1 MEDRKDIFNNSNNKM
16 PKGGKPRMFR
26 FNLYWMYGLIFMML
40 IALYMTNDSSDSK
53 ELGWTEFQR
62 LAQENVFEKIT
73 VYNKKNLVEA
83 TVKKDKQEQ
92 VFGTKDITKLGTS
105 PKAYVKIP
113 SADKFSDFYDKAVAE
128 NRIDT
133 AQFAVALLYR
143 ILFRLC
149 GHCVVFGIYPLQRLL
164 VEFQIYYSA
173 FVENRARCT
182 VLHRLRHVVNIDIV
196 SEHLPRGAVFHGNRR
211 TCKPYER
218 GIRKSISD
226 HTRSSDPYASG
237 FCIHPL
243 FEPVLA
249 AVRLIGHHD
258 YVAPHG

>member
-133 AQFAVALLYR
+133 QVRFEEGEDMLWNFFVSFGPLILLFAVWMFLMRRMSGGAGAGPGSVDGFPGADGVFSAGGGERSVDDAPGSAKGRYG
-143 ILFRLC
+143 IVC
-149 GHCVVFGIYPLQRLL
+149 GGI
-164 VEFQIYYSA
+164 
-173 FVENRARCT
+173 
-182 VLHRLRHVVNIDIV
+182 
-196 SEHLPRGAVFHGNRR
+196 SEDFAG
-211 TCKPYER
+211 
-218 GIRKSISD
+218 
-226 HTRSSDPYASG
+226 
-237 FCIHPL
+237 
-243 FEPVLA
+243 A
-249 AVRLIGHHD
+249 AVLL
-258 YVAPHG
+258 

>member
-133 AQFAVALLYR
+133 QVRFEEGEDMLWNFFVSFGPLILLFAVWMFLMR
-143 ILFRLC
+143 RE
-149 GHCVVFGIYPLQRLL
+149 VFL
-164 VEFQIYYSA
+164 V
-173 FVENRARCT
+173 
-182 VLHRLRHVVNIDIV
+182 
-196 SEHLPRGAVFHGNRR
+196 
-211 TCKPYER
+211 
-218 GIRKSISD
+218 
-226 HTRSSDPYASG
+226 
-237 FCIHPL
+237 
-243 FEPVLA
+243 
-249 AVRLIGHHD
+249 
-258 YVAPHG
+258 